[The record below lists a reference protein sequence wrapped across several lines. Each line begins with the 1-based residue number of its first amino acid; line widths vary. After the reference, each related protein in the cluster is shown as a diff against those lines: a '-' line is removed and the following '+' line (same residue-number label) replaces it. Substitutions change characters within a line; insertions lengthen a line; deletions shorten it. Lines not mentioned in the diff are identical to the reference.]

1 MDHLLQ
7 IAIMIS
13 SSETVKNIHTNDY
26 IFGNPILK
34 VPSPTVSECID
45 VVLWLQI
52 IGSIYWL

>member
-1 MDHLLQ
+1 MDPVLP

-13 SSETVKNIHTNDY
+13 SPETVKNIHTNDY
-26 IFGNPILK
+26 MFGNRILK

-52 IGSIYWL
+52 IGSIY